1 MRLNRSL
8 SYMLAALLVVACTTA
23 GSAEALIKTESDG
36 LALSEATLLYDRTGP
51 SSGATTDCLGIGTER
66 WYGSDMNFGSLD
78 EKYKRLLQQ
87 NGWKIWP
94 EDVGTIWRKQT
105 EKGLFTFSL
114 EDLTDSKALEVYQ
127 WANGSLPDT
136 LLKSA
141 QKYATTYVAHLSY
154 MQPSV
159 AKHCFGK

>member
-1 MRLNRSL
+1 MRLNHSL
-8 SYMLAALLVVACTTA
+8 LYMLAVLLVVACTTA
-23 GSAEALIKTESDG
+23 DSAETLLKTESDG
-36 LALSEATLLYDRTGP
+36 LALSEAVLLYDRTGL
-51 SSGATTDCLGIGTER
+51 SSGATTDCLGIGTEK
-66 WYGSDMNFGSLD
+66 WYGSDMSFASLD

-87 NGWKIWP
+87 NGWEIWA
-94 EDVGTIWRKQT
+94 EDVGMIWRKQT

-114 EDLTDSKALEVYQ
+114 EDLTDSKDLEVYQ

-154 MQPSV
+154 MQPSI
-159 AKHCFGK
+159 AKHCFRK